1 MPRKGS
7 ASSRAIRASRASE
20 TASAAASLDAPLSA
34 APDSALFQLDVSG
47 SSSKRARAAPA
58 EEQAFVPKPDRRVD
72 RLVRTHG
79 KRALEKLA
87 GDARKKLPGSF
98 NGATKAKK
106 LRRATAAAPSAD
118 LWDDSA
124 SAPAGAALTSRGG
137 RMPGT
142 TVDHVLRPELLK
154 RTSGSRHKK
163 AVKALEW
170 KERNRTAVDVDV
182 AHQGQSYNPDGE
194 AHQEMLGVA
203 VAAEYK
209 RKEKQKFD
217 KTPLQDQGMSEET
230 LAVLDMES
238 DDGSSSEEEE
248 EENAERVGAVVKR
261 TKKLTKAD
269 RNKARRHR
277 EKELEARKRKQD
289 KKLMAELLDSKK
301 HKKTLAKEA
310 REKGEKL
317 TEKKRLLDEKER
329 EPKGVRLEEEE
340 ARRDPKRARTI
351 AVALSDEVGGGL
363 RKVVKKGDMLKER
376 QLALAA
382 GGKLQMKSTAERKK
396 TEGKKRRNLMKRM
409 DKFIF

>member
-1 MPRKGS
+1 
-7 ASSRAIRASRASE
+7 
-20 TASAAASLDAPLSA
+20 
-34 APDSALFQLDVSG
+34 
-47 SSSKRARAAPA
+47 
-58 EEQAFVPKPDRRVD
+58 
-72 RLVRTHG
+72 
-79 KRALEKLA
+79 
-87 GDARKKLPGSF
+87 
-98 NGATKAKK
+98 
-106 LRRATAAAPSAD
+106 
-118 LWDDSA
+118 
-124 SAPAGAALTSRGG
+124 
-137 RMPGT
+137 
-142 TVDHVLRPELLK
+142 
-154 RTSGSRHKK
+154 
-163 AVKALEW
+163 
-170 KERNRTAVDVDV
+170 
-182 AHQGQSYNPDGE
+182 
-194 AHQEMLGVA
+194 
-203 VAAEYK
+203 
-209 RKEKQKFD
+209 
-217 KTPLQDQGMSEET
+217 MSEET